1 MEKPG
6 ITAIILAAGYSSRM
20 GVFKPLLDLGGRPVV
35 TRIVE
40 TCRQA
45 GIDEVIVVAGYR
57 KELII
62 PVIEGAGARAV
73 DNELYEEGMFSSVIA
88 GIAAMEY
95 EPQAFLVLPAD
106 IPLVRAATIRSLVS
120 RFMEGKNRILVPSFR
135 GRKGHPPLISA
146 ELQGVITG
154 FTGENGLKGALEDL
168 EAETVKVEVAD
179 GNILFDVDDPADYGE
194 MKERWRRREIP
205 SEPECEA
212 LMDLMPGM
220 EQSTRQHCREVA
232 RVADCITECLN
243 KAGVGLDR
251 EIVLAAALLHDL
263 AKGRPGHAREAA
275 RIVREAGFH
284 AIAEAIITHMDIEA
298 GQGQDISAGEILF
311 LADKLVSGD
320 RLVTLAARFAQAT
333 TRYGDDMDAL
343 EAIEARY
350 HTALLIQERIEA
362 RTGRPL
368 QKCYCEEPGGD

>member
-45 GIDEVIVVAGYR
+45 GINEVIVVAGYR

-62 PVIEGAGARAV
+62 PVIEGAGARAAV
-73 DNELYEEGMFSSVIA
+73 NEQYEEGMFSSVIA

-95 EPQAFLVLPAD
+95 EPQAFIVLPAD

-135 GRKGHPPLISA
+135 GDKGHPPLISA
-146 ELQGVITG
+146 ELQGVIVG
-154 FTGENGLKGALEDL
+154 YTGESGLKGALEEL
-168 EAETVKVEVAD
+168 EPETVKVEVPD
-179 GNILFDVDDPADYGE
+179 RNILFDVDDPADYGE
-194 MKERWRRREIP
+194 MKERWKRREIP

-212 LMDLMPGM
+212 LMDLTPGM
-220 EQSTRQHCREVA
+220 DELTRKHCREVA
-232 RVADCITECLN
+232 RVADGIAGSLN
-243 KAGVGLDR
+243 KAGAGLDR
-251 EIVLAAALLHDL
+251 EVVLAAALLHDL

-275 RIVREAGFH
+275 RLVREAGFH
-284 AIAEAIITHMDIEA
+284 AIAEAIITHMDIEP
-298 GQGQDISAGEILF
+298 GHGQDISAGEILF

-320 RLVTLAARFAQAT
+320 RLVTLVDRFAQAT
-333 TRYGDDMDAL
+333 ARYGEDTDAL

-350 HTALLIQERIEA
+350 NTALLIQERIEA

-368 QKCYCEEPGGD
+368 IEIC

>member
-57 KELII
+57 QELII

-73 DNELYEEGMFSSVIA
+73 VNERYEEGMFSSVIA
-88 GIAAMEY
+88 GISAMEHG
-95 EPQAFLVLPAD
+95 PQAFVVLPAD
-106 IPLVRAATIRSLVS
+106 IPLVRAATIRSLVNG
-120 RFMEGKNRILVPSFR
+120 FMEGKNRILVPSFR
-135 GRKGHPPLISA
+135 GSKGHPPLIST
-146 ELQGVITG
+146 ELEGTIVE
-154 FTGENGLKGALEDL
+154 FTGENGLKGALDKL
-168 EAETVKVEVAD
+168 GSETGKVEVPD
-179 GNILFDVDDPADYGE
+179 RNILFDVDNPADYGE
-194 MKERWRRREIP
+194 MKERWKRRETP
-205 SEPECEA
+205 SEIECEA

-220 EQSTRQHCREVA
+220 DERTRQHCREVA
-232 RVADCITECLN
+232 RVADCITGSLN
-243 KAGVGLDR
+243 KAGAGLDR

-275 RIVREAGFH
+275 RLVREAGFH
-284 AIAEAIITHMDIEA
+284 AVAEAITTHMDIEP
-298 GQGQDISAGEILF
+298 GQGKDISAGEILF

-320 RLVTLAARFAQAT
+320 RLVTLADRFAQAT
-333 TRYGDDMDAL
+333 ARYGDDVDAL
-343 EAIEARY
+343 EAITTR
-350 HTALLIQERIEA
+350 HNIALLIQERIEA
-362 RTGRPL
+362 RAGRPL
-368 QKCYCEEPGGD
+368 IEIC

>member
-20 GVFKPLLDLGGRPVV
+20 GVFKPLLDLGGRPVI

-40 TCRQA
+40 TFRQA

-62 PVIEGAGARAV
+62 PVIEGAGARAAV
-73 DNELYEEGMFSSVIA
+73 NERYEEGMFSSVIA
-88 GIAAMEY
+88 GMSAMEHG
-95 EPQAFLVLPAD
+95 PQAFIVLPAD
-106 IPLVRAATIRSLVS
+106 IPLVRAATIRSLVNG
-120 RFMEGKNRILVPSFR
+120 FMEGRNRILVPSFR
-135 GRKGHPPLISA
+135 GSKGHPPLISVS
-146 ELQGVITG
+146 LQGAIME
-154 FTGENGLKGALEDL
+154 FTGENGLKGALEEL
-168 EAETVKVEVAD
+168 ESETGKVEVPD
-179 GNILFDVDDPADYGE
+179 GNILFDVDNPADYGE
-194 MKERWRRREIP
+194 MKERWKSREIP

-220 EQSTRQHCREVA
+220 DERTRRHSTEVA
-232 RVADCITECLN
+232 RVADCIAGSLN
-243 KAGVGLDR
+243 ETGAGIDR
-251 EIVLAAALLHDL
+251 GIVLAAALLHDL
-263 AKGRPGHAREAA
+263 AKGKPNHAREAA

-284 AIAEAIITHMDIEA
+284 GIAEAIITHMDIEP

-320 RLVTLAARFAQAT
+320 RLVSLTDRFAQAT
-333 TRYGDDMDAL
+333 ARYGDDTDAL

-368 QKCYCEEPGGD
+368 IEIY

>member
-20 GVFKPLLDLGGRPVV
+20 GVFKPLLDLGGRPIV

-40 TCRQA
+40 TCKQA

-73 DNELYEEGMFSSVIA
+73 VNEQYEEGMFSSVVA
-88 GIAAMEY
+88 GMSAMEY
-95 EPQAFLVLPAD
+95 GSQAFIVLPAD

-120 RFMEGKNRILVPSFR
+120 RFTEGKSRILAPSFR

-146 ELQGVITG
+146 ELQGFIMEY
-154 FTGENGLKGALEDL
+154 TGENGLKGAL
-168 EAETVKVEVAD
+168 AELGTEIAIVEVPD
-179 GNILFDVDDPADYGE
+179 GNILFDIDNPDDYGE
-194 MKERWRRREIP
+194 MKERWKRREIP
-205 SEPECEA
+205 SETECEA

-220 EQSTRQHCREVA
+220 EESTRQHCREVA
-232 RVADCITECLN
+232 RVADCITGSLN
-243 KAGVGLDR
+243 KAGAGLDR
-251 EIVLAAALLHDL
+251 EVVLAAALLHDL
-263 AKGRPGHAREAA
+263 ARGRPGHAREAA
-275 RIVREAGFH
+275 RLVREAGFH
-284 AIAEAIITHMDIEA
+284 AIAEAIITHMDIEP
-298 GQGQDISAGEILF
+298 GQGQDISAGEVLF

-320 RLVTLAARFAQAT
+320 RLVSLADRFAQASA
-333 TRYGDDMDAL
+333 RYSNDADAL
-343 EAIEARY
+343 AAIAARY
-350 HTALLIQERIEA
+350 NTALLIQQRIEA

-368 QKCYCEEPGGD
+368 

>member
-45 GIDEVIVVAGYR
+45 GINEVIVVAGYR

-62 PVIEGAGARAV
+62 PVIEGAGARAAV
-73 DNELYEEGMFSSVIA
+73 NEKYEEGMFSSVIA
-88 GIAAMEY
+88 GISAMES
-95 EPQAFLVLPAD
+95 EPQGFLVLPAD

-120 RFMEGKNRILVPSFR
+120 RFMEGKNRILAPSFR
-135 GRKGHPPLISA
+135 GSKGHPPLISA
-146 ELQGVITG
+146 ELKEELTG
-154 FTGENGLKGALEDL
+154 YAGENGLKGALEQLKSDIM
-168 EAETVKVEVAD
+168 KVEVPD

-194 MKERWRRREIP
+194 MKERWKRREIP
-205 SEPECEA
+205 SQPECEA

-220 EQSTRQHCREVA
+220 DERTRQHCREVA
-232 RVADCITECLN
+232 RVADGIAGSLN
-243 KAGVGLDR
+243 KAGAGLDR

-263 AKGRPGHAREAA
+263 ARGKPNHAREAA
-275 RIVREAGFH
+275 RLVREAGFH
-284 AIAEAIITHMDIEA
+284 AIAEAIITHMDIEP
-298 GQGQDISAGEILF
+298 GQGPDISAGEILF

-320 RLVTLAARFAQAT
+320 RLISLADRFAEASA
-333 TRYGDDMDAL
+333 RYGDDAEAL
-343 EAIEARY
+343 EAIAARY
-350 HTALLIQERIEA
+350 NNALLIQERIEA

-368 QKCYCEEPGGD
+368 QNVL

>member
-62 PVIEGAGARAV
+62 PVIEGAGARAAV
-73 DNELYEEGMFSSVIA
+73 NELYEEGMFSSVIA
-88 GIAAMEY
+88 GILAMEY
-95 EPQAFLVLPAD
+95 EPQAFIVLPAD
-106 IPLVRAATIRSLVS
+106 MPLVRAATIRSLVS

-135 GRKGHPPLISA
+135 GSKGHPPLISA
-146 ELQGVITG
+146 ELQRLIMEY
-154 FTGENGLKGALEDL
+154 TGESGLKGALDEL
-168 EAETVKVEVAD
+168 EPEIVKVEVPD
-179 GNILFDVDDPADYGE
+179 RNILFDVDDPADYGE
-194 MKERWRRREIP
+194 MKERWKRREIP
-205 SEPECEA
+205 AEPECEA
-212 LMDLMPGM
+212 MMDLMPGM
-220 EQSTRQHCREVA
+220 DELTRKHCREVA
-232 RVADCITECLN
+232 RVADCIAGSLN
-243 KAGVGLDR
+243 KAGAGLDR

-275 RIVREAGFH
+275 RLVREAGFH
-284 AIAEAIITHMDIEA
+284 AIAEAIITHMDIEP
-298 GQGQDISAGEILF
+298 GQGEDISAGEILF

-320 RLVTLAARFAQAT
+320 RLGSLADRFAQAT
-333 TRYGDDMDAL
+333 ARYGDDTDAL
-343 EAIEARY
+343 EAIETRY
-350 HTALLIQERIEA
+350 NTALLIQERIEA
-362 RTGRPL
+362 RTGQPL
-368 QKCYCEEPGGD
+368 QERLYDEPL

>member
-62 PVIEGAGARAV
+62 PVIEGAGARAAV
-73 DNELYEEGMFSSVIA
+73 NELYEEGMFSSVIA
-88 GIAAMEY
+88 GISAMEHG
-95 EPQAFLVLPAD
+95 PQAFIVLPAD
-106 IPLVRAATIRSLVS
+106 IPLVRVATIRSLVNG
-120 RFMEGKNRILVPSFR
+120 FMEGKNRILVPSFR
-135 GRKGHPPLISA
+135 GSKGHPPLISA
-146 ELQGVITG
+146 ELKERLNGYA
-154 FTGENGLKGALEDL
+154 GENGLKGALE
-168 EAETVKVEVAD
+168 EMESEIVKVEVPD
-179 GNILFDVDDPADYGE
+179 RNILFDVDNPADYGE
-194 MKERWRRREIP
+194 MKERWKSREIP

-220 EQSTRQHCREVA
+220 DERTRQHCRAVA
-232 RVADCITECLN
+232 KIADSIAGNLN
-243 KAGVGLDR
+243 ETGAGIDRGL
-251 EIVLAAALLHDL
+251 VLAAALLHDL
-263 AKGRPGHAREAA
+263 AKGKPNHAREAA
-275 RIVREAGFH
+275 RMVREAGFH
-284 AIAEAIITHMDIEA
+284 AIAEAITTHMDIEP

-320 RLVTLAARFAQAT
+320 RLVSLADRFAQAT
-333 TRYGDDMDAL
+333 ARYGDDMDAL
-343 EAIEARY
+343 EAIKTRY
-350 HTALLIQERIEA
+350 NTALLIQERIEA
-362 RTGRPL
+362 RAGRTMEDI
-368 QKCYCEEPGGD
+368 C